1 VVRVELAV
9 ATLEKA
15 EFILAFNAP
24 NYEPIDEKLMFPF

>member
-15 EFILAFNAP
+15 EFILEFNAT
-24 NYEPIDEKLMFPF
+24 NCEPIDEKLIFPF